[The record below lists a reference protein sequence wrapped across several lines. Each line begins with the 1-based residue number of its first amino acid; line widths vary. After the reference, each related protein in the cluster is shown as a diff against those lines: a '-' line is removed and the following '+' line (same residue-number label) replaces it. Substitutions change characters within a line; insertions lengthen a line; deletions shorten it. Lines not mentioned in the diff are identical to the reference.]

1 MKILKASLSILIFEY
16 YTASG
21 TDDPAIISEAEEIV
35 RSIVLD
41 LKDEDICVLVSKQFE
56 HIFDDFDYE
65 EFEINPEITDIDD
78 AVSEVGGIEIY
89 PNPTDGLLYI
99 NSSSTIN
106 KVIVADMTGKIIMDV
121 NGGSDKVE
129 LDLSSNPKGI
139 YVLKVIS
146 EDDSIVEKIVLE

>member
-1 MKILKASLSILIFEY
+1 LKSGFKVSDGAKFKGTILACRSSNTNSSL
-16 YTASG
+16 
-21 TDDPAIISEAEEIV
+21 
-35 RSIVLD
+35 RSAD
-41 LKDEDICVLVSKQFE
+41 
-56 HIFDDFDYE
+56 IFDDFDYE
-65 EFEINPEITDIDD
+65 EFEIDPEITEIDD

-146 EDDSIVEKIVLE
+146 EDDSTVEKIVLE

>member
-1 MKILKASLSILIFEY
+1 MSDGTIYASNKLNN
-16 YTASG
+16 
-21 TDDPAIISEAEEIV
+21 AIIEYRSSKNIILQKGFSTKKTKFKGIKSSTL
-35 RSIVLD
+35 RSIDIPVD
-41 LKDEDICVLVSKQFE
+41 LDEDEIIEYEGVS
-56 HIFDDFDYE
+56 
-65 EFEINPEITDIDD
+65 DIDD
-78 AVSEVGGIEIY
+78 AVSDANGIEIY

-106 KVIVADMTGKIIMDV
+106 RVIVADMTGKIIMDV

-146 EDDSIVEKIVLE
+146 EDDSTVEKIVLE